1 MIELSALNIAA
12 LAIFA
17 VCWIFYQPLL
27 VLLGRRRSPAAA
39 AIAILLKLLECLQT
53 PAD

>member
-12 LAIFA
+12 LAIA
-17 VCWIFYQPLL
+17 NL
-27 VLLGRRRSPAAA
+27 R
-39 AIAILLKLLECLQT
+39 KLLECLQT